1 MSAIWWQHTLPA
13 WVLGASLLTGLGI
26 FMLGETRP
34 RARVMLN
41 LVGAALKLALV
52 VWMGWIVYHGNTVE
66 TRFTM
71 VADLEFVLRADAL
84 SFLFMGLSSALWLI
98 TSIYAIG
105 YLGDGP
111 NRARFFG
118 FFSWCITA
126 AVGVALAGNMITF
139 FIFYEFLTLSTY
151 PLVVHSGTENALKG
165 GRTYLFY
172 TMGGGALFF
181 VGMIWLHVLAGPIDF
196 AQPGAVAALP
206 DALRTQ
212 LMIIFPLM
220 IFGVG
225 VKAALFP
232 FHGWLPIAMVAPA
245 PVSALL
251 HAVAVVKAGA
261 FGVARVVYHIFGLDV
276 LSEFGLLTPLA
287 VVASITIVYGSLR
300 ALTQDDLKRRLAY
313 STVSQ
318 VSYVIL
324 GVAIF
329 GVTASAGGLVH
340 LVHQGIMKITLFFCA
355 GLLAE
360 TIHVKT
366 VSGMAGLGRR
376 MPWTMAAFAVGA
388 LGMIGVPP
396 IAGFISKWYLGFG
409 ALEAGQPWVVG
420 VLVAS
425 TLLNAGYFLPI
436 LYSAWFKEPVPD
448 DAHPVPDAAREADGW
463 MLYPT
468 IVTGALSVAAGIAA
482 GAGWSPLAL
491 ARAVAAGVYG
501 T

>member
-1 MSAIWWQHTLPA
+1 MNAFWTNLLPVG
-13 WVLGASLLTGLGI
+13 VLAASFLTGLGI
-26 FMLGETRP
+26 LLLGEARA
-34 RARVMLN
+34 RARVVVN
-41 LVGAALKLALV
+41 LFGAALKLALV
-52 VWMGWIVYHGNTVE
+52 LWMGWLTYNGTLIE
-66 TRFTM
+66 MRFSM
-71 VADLEFVLRADAL
+71 VADLEFVLRADSL

-105 YLGDGP
+105 YLGNGP

-126 AVGVALAGNMITF
+126 AVGVALAGNVITF

-181 VGMIWLHVLAGPIDF
+181 VGLIWLHVLAGPIDF
-196 AQPGAVAALP
+196 AEPSVVAGLPAGLQP
-206 DALRTQ
+206 Q

-276 LSEFGLLTPLA
+276 LSDFGLLTPLA

-324 GVAIF
+324 GVSVL

-360 TIHVKT
+360 TVHVKT

-376 MPWTMAAFAVGA
+376 MPWTMAAFTVGA
-388 LGMIGVPP
+388 FGMIGLPP
-396 IAGFISKWYLGFG
+396 IAGFISKWYLGLG

-436 LYSAWFKEPVPD
+436 LYTAWFTESVSD
-448 DAHPVPDAAREADGW
+448 DAQALPASAREADGW

-468 IVTGALSVAAGIAA
+468 IITAVLSVLAGIAA
-482 GAGWSPLAL
+482 GAGWSPLTL

-501 T
+501 L